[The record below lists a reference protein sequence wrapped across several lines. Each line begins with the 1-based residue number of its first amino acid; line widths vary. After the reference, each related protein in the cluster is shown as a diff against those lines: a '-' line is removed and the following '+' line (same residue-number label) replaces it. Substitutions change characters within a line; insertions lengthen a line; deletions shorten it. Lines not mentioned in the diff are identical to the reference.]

1 MNLLSIDPGAVHTAY
16 AVWELHAD
24 QATNGTRWKCMEA
37 HETTPDNF
45 LDQFREW
52 VDLHK
57 YDRVAIEEFRLH
69 GNKALQQTGSS
80 FGTVEVIGVV
90 RHLCRWADVPLQII
104 RPLDRDV
111 AFTKMKA
118 LHYNFPKDRL
128 GHMKAAICVGA
139 VATEWRA
146 INHSVGDG
154 VG

>member
-1 MNLLSIDPGAVHTAY
+1 MNLLSIDPGSAHCAY
-16 AVWELHAD
+16 AIWELQGD
-24 QATNGTRWKCMEA
+24 PETDGTRWKCQEA
-37 HETTPDNF
+37 FETGPDNF
-45 LDQFREW
+45 LDQFRDW

-57 YDRVAIEEFRLH
+57 YDRVAIEEFRLQAD
-69 GNKALQQTGSS
+69 KAKQQTGSS

-90 RHLCRWADVPLQII
+90 RHLCRWADTPLQII
-104 RPLDRDV
+104 RPLDRAV

-118 LHYNFPKDRL
+118 VRYKFPKDRL

-146 INHSVGDG
+146 INFREGDG